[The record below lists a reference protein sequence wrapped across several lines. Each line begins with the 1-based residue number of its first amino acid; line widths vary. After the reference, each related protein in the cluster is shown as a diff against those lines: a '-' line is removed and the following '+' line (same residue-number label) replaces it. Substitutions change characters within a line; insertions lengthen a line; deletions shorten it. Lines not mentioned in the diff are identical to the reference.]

1 MPPGAPGAGG
11 QQQKKGLRAQLAQR
25 RADAEKAERARQERL
40 KELEL
45 GHILSGFTRRLKEE
59 ILDLPMIHKLACNV
73 AKDLLK
79 VDHVA
84 LAVHEEETFKVVAE
98 SDIPKVKKPEAGAA
112 PDPKAVPQLPR
123 TGWEWPTSSPIITQ
137 IVGTSQ
143 GVLLPDAS
151 QFPDDTL
158 KAAIAKFGLKSQY
171 FLPVLVGGQVQAILE
186 LQTTLQP
193 KVVVPVEMTFCQK
206 LTAALGRA
214 IENAPPILP
223 DELKGVVKKLQKAN
237 NPHHIDL
244 FNKTFDQ
251 VFTLILGELEDDDHS
266 DIVQIM
272 ERDEQPPLKLWLRLA
287 LMTQLEGERA
297 QIFRQGLNEQYTQHR
312 EHCIKL
318 EVKVAPG
325 YRDLL
330 KYMAKW
336 PAAVPE
342 ELLPKEQLE
351 HLDEE
356 VDKAVRGELFH
367 DKKET
372 KDLKKEQI
380 FLINDIEQSSM
391 MPNFVSVP
399 AAFDLRQQIKAHLVE
414 LPEEVDGAALLD
426 ILTQQAMREISKNA
440 GRELAEKVLY
450 EKEGFLELPPD
461 QQIERIEALAKYL
474 HYRFMGNLIPILRGQ
489 AGDWAKDVVKA
500 LKDRAKEAAR
510 QRTVLVGK
518 LMSDDEEE
526 EE

>member
-1 MPPGAPGAGG
+1 MPPGAPGPGG

-45 GHILSGFTRRLKEE
+45 GHILSGFTRRLKDE

-84 LAVHEEETFKVVAE
+84 LAVKEGEAFKVVAE
-98 SDIPKVKKPEAGAA
+98 AEIPKVKKPEPGAA
-112 PDPKAVPQLPR
+112 PDPRAVAPQQPR
-123 TGWEWPTSSPIITQ
+123 TGWEWPTSSPLITQ
-137 IVGTSQ
+137 IVSSGQ

-151 QFPDDTL
+151 QFPDDSL

-171 FLPVLVGGQVQAILE
+171 FLPVMVSGQVQAILE
-186 LQTTLQP
+186 LQTTVQP

-206 LTAALGRA
+206 LTASLGRA

-251 VFTLILGELEDDDHS
+251 VFTLILGELEEEDHS
-266 DIVQIM
+266 DIVAIM

-297 QIFRQGLNEQYTQHR
+297 QIFRQAMNELYTQHR
-312 EHCIKL
+312 ENCIKL
-318 EVKVAPG
+318 EIKVAPG
-325 YRDLL
+325 FRDLL

-336 PAAVPE
+336 PAAVPDD
-342 ELLPKEQLE
+342 LLPKEQLE
-351 HLDEE
+351 NLDGE

-372 KDLKKEQI
+372 KDLKKEQV
-380 FLINDIEQSSM
+380 FLINDIEQASM
-391 MPNFVSVP
+391 MPNFISVP

-440 GRELAEKVLY
+440 GREMAEKVLY

-500 LKDRAKEAAR
+500 LKDRAKEAAK

-518 LMSDDEEE
+518 LLSNDEEE
-526 EE
+526 E